1 MDIQKKVLNYL
12 QSASRDLDDAER
24 SVRNAENYDDPNS
37 IRSILSRAK
46 HQIDDAKRDIDDAE
60 RLVKRSWGE

>member
-24 SVRNAENYDDPNS
+24 SVRSAESYDDPNY
-37 IRSILSRAK
+37 IRSILSCAS
-46 HQIDDAKRDIDDAE
+46 HQT
-60 RLVKRSWGE
+60 G

>member
-1 MDIQKKVLNYL
+1 MDIQNKVLNYL

-24 SVRNAENYDDPNS
+24 SVRSAESYDDPNY
-37 IRSILSRAK
+37 IRSILSRAS
-46 HQIDDAKRDIDDAE
+46 QQLADAKRDIDDAE